1 MDIQQLYNDMETL
14 RERLNLELE
23 ECLENG
29 GMSLE
34 VLDLSQ
40 KLDKLIVEYMRL
52 AKPEPNTE
60 SNEVA

>member
-1 MDIQQLYNDMETL
+1 METL

-23 ECLENG
+23 DCLENG

-40 KLDKLIVEYMRL
+40 KLDELIVKYMKQ
-52 AKPEPNTE
+52 AKPETNTE

>member
-23 ECLENG
+23 YCLENG

-34 VLDLSQ
+34 VLGLSQ
-40 KLDKLIVEYMRL
+40 KLDELIVKYMKQ
-52 AKPEPNTE
+52 AKPETNTE